1 MNLKATDP
9 AVTARSAINW
19 FSGSCVVAFLTIIHA
34 SSAVAKTSAGGLNPA
49 EQWVV
54 AQATAGEIADLSKK
68 FPEEKDRKL
77 SAHFLENLLTGT
89 LPGLKLHRHGV
100 RIMGGDH

>member
-1 MNLKATDP
+1 MKLKAP
-9 AVTARSAINW
+9 AAVAATARSAMNW
-19 FSGSCVVAFLTIIHA
+19 FVGICLAAFLTAISA
-34 SSAVAKTSAGGLNPA
+34 SAAAPQTGTGGLNPA

-68 FPEEKDRKL
+68 FPKEKDRKL

-100 RIMGGDH
+100 RIMG